1 MLKKIN
7 NAFLKASVSIAALT
21 SPLLRAAKGEDPFAK
36 IEKVT
41 EEGTE
46 SLWNVLTPLFAF
58 ILLVL
63 VVLRYMEFI
72 DNRKIFFAIG
82 LMVVAVIS
90 ESLVGWVLGAR

>member
-7 NAFLKASVSIAALT
+7 NAFLKASVSIATLI
-21 SPLLRAAKGEDPFAK
+21 SPLANAAKGDDPF
-36 IEKVT
+36 EKLGEVA

-46 SLWNVLTPLFAF
+46 SLWNILTPLFGF
-58 ILLVL
+58 ILLIL

-82 LMVVAVIS
+82 LMVVAAIS
-90 ESLVGWVLGAR
+90 ESLVGWVLGAA